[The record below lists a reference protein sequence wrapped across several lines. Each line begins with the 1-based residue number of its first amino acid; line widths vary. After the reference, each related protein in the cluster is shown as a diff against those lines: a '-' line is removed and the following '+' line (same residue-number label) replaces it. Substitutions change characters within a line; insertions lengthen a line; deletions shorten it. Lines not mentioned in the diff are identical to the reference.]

1 MGALLPFDACDCL
14 AVWNWKLLHCGLRE
28 TNSEASAGPNQ
39 AIKDRARPFGS
50 FTTFASY
57 ALILALL
64 FVGPNSSLISA
75 RCREYLEQWSCPG
88 PGPGPEASF
97 SKLFWKKFHSRPK
110 AHVSP
115 RWRMVAV
122 QKAWY
127 MWTNCRVPLGSNG
140 GFLPPEQKGGKVAE
154 AGGGWWWEEPPALTT
169 PLTSSSSCNQGS
181 FEALLQ

>member
-14 AVWNWKLLHCGLRE
+14 AVWNWKLLQCGLRE
-28 TNSEASAGPNQ
+28 TNSEASAGPHQ

-88 PGPGPEASF
+88 PGPEASF

-140 GFLPPEQKGGKVAE
+140 GRPIFTSGAKRGKSRRSR
-154 AGGGWWWEEPPALTT
+154 WWLMMGR
-169 PLTSSSSCNQGS
+169 TSSFNNSTYIQ
-181 FEALLQ
+181 